1 MPATWLASMTEG
13 TGLPIATPS
22 GGVLITEEL
31 ACRPARAPDH
41 AAENRVLLE
50 LAAAM
55 ASSPNILDALVQA
68 VAELCQVRCAGIGLI
83 EGEGADRLFRCHAV
97 TGPFTPWLGKAAPY
111 GESPS
116 AYAVERNAP
125 QLLEQPS
132 RAYPHIAELGA
143 IEELLVVPLYRGT
156 VAIGS
161 LWIIAAPGE
170 RRFDA
175 EDARLLTSVA
185 RFAAAAIALKSSS
198 AEATRAA
205 GELRD
210 LQARLQSTLAASAIA
225 TWEWNVAQRTVFA
238 DASLRHMFGLADE
251 QPGGIPLEDFNAAVH
266 PDDRAAVRT
275 AVEQALSGERPY
287 EVEYRVR
294 DRDGR
299 TRWIVAR
306 GQVERAA
313 DGTPLRFPGAAID
326 ITARKAAQD
335 EAARLAAETALA
347 TAKFRAVFEQSPFY
361 AGIMTLDGTFVDVSR
376 TAVELCG
383 YTREQ
388 VLGIPFWQTPWWR
401 GSAEVQA
408 QIRAATAQAAAGE
421 SFAGQLP
428 YWFADGSEHVTDFH
442 LTPVRDER
450 GEVIFLFPTG
460 LDITDRIRSEQA
472 LRRSEFRL
480 ETELLAMTRLHHL
493 SERLIAATDLRTVL
507 HEILSAAMELLSA
520 DKGNVQVYNPAV
532 GGLEIAVQ
540 EGFERPFL
548 EHFRV
553 VRAEDES
560 ACGQAVR
567 AGERVVVGDIEQDP
581 SYASLRHVAV
591 QAGYRAVQSTP
602 LLSRSGELLGMLS
615 THFSRPHT
623 PSEVDLRTLDLYA
636 RQAADILER
645 ARFQETLAEADKR
658 KTEFLATLA
667 HELRNPLAPIVNAS
681 QILRRAGADSAVA
694 ESSRAVIDR
703 QVQQLVR
710 LVDDLLDLSRISTGK
725 LELRPQR
732 CELADIV
739 QAAVETSRPII
750 EASDHRLSVE
760 LPSEPIVL
768 HGDETRL
775 AQVLLNLL
783 NNAAKYTPHGGHIRI
798 GAERQGDS
806 VVIRVR
812 DTGSGIEPQMLSR
825 IFDLFA
831 QVTDSLGSAQ
841 GGLGIGLT
849 LARRLVEMHG
859 GRIEASSDGPNRG
872 SEFSV
877 HLPLGDA
884 PAARESAV
892 ESPSEA
898 SIAGR
903 RILVVDDNQDS
914 AESMSLLLS
923 LLGNEVRTAYDGVQ
937 ALNEADAFRP
947 DLVLLDIGLPGL
959 NGYEVAERLRS
970 DPVLGRATLVALTG
984 WAQDDDRR
992 RSREAG
998 FDHHLVKPTELS
1010 DLQRILAETRPV

>member
-1 MPATWLASMTEG
+1 MSDRTTPE
-13 TGLPIATPS
+13 LPTPTH
-22 GGVLITEEL
+22 GVLITDEL
-31 ACRPARAPDH
+31 ARRPARPPDH

-55 ASSPNILDALVQA
+55 ADSPNILDALVQA
-68 VAELCQVRCAGIGLI
+68 VAKLCDVRCAGIGLI
-83 EGEGADRLFRCHAV
+83 EGSGADRLFRCHAV

-116 AYAVERNAP
+116 AFAVERNAP

-143 IEELLVVPLYRGT
+143 IEELLVVPLYRGRD
-156 VAIGS
+156 AIGS

-175 EDARLLTSVA
+175 EDARRLNSVA
-185 RFAAAAIALKSSS
+185 RFAAAALALQASS
-198 AEATRAA
+198 ARATSAA
-205 GELRD
+205 SELRD
-210 LQARLQSTLAASAIA
+210 LQARLESTLAASAIA
-225 TWEWNVAQRTVFA
+225 TWDWDVPRRCVHA
-238 DASLRHMFGLADE
+238 DRSLRYMFGFGIDE
-251 QPGGIPLEDFNAAVH
+251 STSIPLEEFNRAVH
-266 PDDRAAVRT
+266 PDDRDMVRH
-275 AVEQALSGERPY
+275 AVEQALTHDAPF

-306 GQVERAA
+306 GQVERDA
-313 DGTPLRFPGAAID
+313 DGTPRRFPGTAID
-326 ITARKAAQD
+326 ISARKAAQD
-335 EAARLAAETALA
+335 EAALA

-361 AGIMTLDGTFVDVSR
+361 AGIMTLDGVFVDVSR
-376 TAVELCG
+376 TAVEVCG
-383 YTREQ
+383 YTRAD
-388 VLGIPFWQTPWWR
+388 VLGKPFWDTPWWR

-408 QIRAATAQAAAGE
+408 QIRAATTRAAAGE
-421 SFAGQLP
+421 SFAAQLP

-442 LTPVRDER
+442 LTPVRDES
-450 GEVIFLFPTG
+450 GQVIFLFPTG

-480 ETELLAMTRLHHL
+480 ETELLAMTRLHRL
-493 SERLIAATDLRTVL
+493 SARLVAATDLRTVL
-507 HEILSAAMELLSA
+507 HEILSAAIELLSA
-520 DKGNVQVYNPAV
+520 DKGNVQVHNPAT
-532 GGLEIAVQ
+532 GTLELAVQ
-540 EGFERPFL
+540 EGFDRPFL
-548 EHFRV
+548 EHFRS
-553 VRAEDES
+553 VRADDES
-560 ACGQAVR
+560 SCGQAVR
-567 AGERVVVGDIEQDP
+567 AGERVVISDVEEDP
-581 SYASLRHVAV
+581 SYASLRQIAAA
-591 QAGYRAVQSTP
+591 AGYRAVQSTP

-615 THFSRPHT
+615 THFRRPHT

-645 ARFQETLAEADKR
+645 ARFQETLAEADRR

-681 QILRRAGADSAVA
+681 QILRRAGEDTAVA

-732 CELADIV
+732 CELASIV
-739 QAAVETSRPII
+739 HAAVETSRPII
-750 EASDHRLSVE
+750 EASDHRLTVE
-760 LPSEPIVL
+760 LPDEPIAL
-768 HGDETRL
+768 HGDQTRL

-783 NNAAKYTPHGGHIRI
+783 NNAAKYTPHGGHIHV
-798 GAERQGDS
+798 GAERQGEQ

-812 DTGSGIEPQMLSR
+812 DTGTGIEPQMLSR

-859 GRIEASSDGPNRG
+859 GHIEASSDGPNRG

-884 PAARESAV
+884 PPPRDSAAPA
-892 ESPSEA
+892 PA
-898 SIAGR
+898 AAIAGR

-1010 DLQRILAETRPV
+1010 DLQRILADTRPP